1 MIVAHA
7 IGGIKDLP
15 IPGLF
20 FLYGGAAVLALSF
33 IALGVLWTDPHLE
46 EADQGS
52 PLQPP
57 ILSRIL
63 LSRELRIVLGFAG
76 TATFALALATAFFG
90 TLDWDSNLTPTLV
103 WVIFWL
109 ALVWLSVL
117 IGNVWSVISPF
128 SAVADLTAWLTRG
141 WHWRT
146 RPYPWRLGR
155 WPGAVPLFS
164 FAAMELVYPHPS
176 HPRTLGVAMCI
187 YTVITFGGMLVYG
200 RRAWL
205 DNGEAFNVYFGLF
218 SRISPFTVYEEDG
231 EREILV
237 RPPLVSLANWAP
249 NPGSLAFV
257 SVMLGTVVYDGISR
271 TTAFRSFIGENFS
284 SDTVQ
289 RFVELGFMVAT
300 VVAVATAYTIA
311 VRLARVRTDVDPQT
325 PAVLSP
331 YFLSSLVPIALVY
344 SIAHYFSLLVGQGQ
358 LIWALISDPFGNGS
372 NFFGTA
378 DFEPNLKP
386 LTTHEIWYIQVAA
399 LVIGHMLGIVL
410 AHDRA
415 VSLYEGKAA
424 LRSQYAMLMLMIV
437 FTVGGLYL
445 LSRP

>member
-1 MIVAHA
+1 VIVAHA

-20 FLYGGAAVLALSF
+20 FLYGGAAVLAISF
-33 IALGVLWTDPHLE
+33 IALGVLWTEPHLE

-63 LSRELRIVLGFAG
+63 LSRTLRIVLGTLG
-76 TATFALALATAFFG
+76 TATFALALATSLVG
-90 TLDWDSNLTPTLV
+90 STDWDSNLAPTLV

-117 IGNVWSVISPF
+117 VGNVWTAISPF
-128 SAVADLTAWLTRG
+128 RAVGDLAAWLTRR
-141 WHWRT
+141 HPRRT

-155 WPGAVPLFS
+155 WPGAVLLFS
-164 FAAMELVYPHPS
+164 FAAMELVYPHPN
-176 HPRTLGVAMCI
+176 HPRALGVAMCL
-187 YTVITFGGMLVYG
+187 YAAITFAGMLVFG
-200 RRAWL
+200 RSAWL
-205 DNGEAFNVYFGLF
+205 ENGEAFNIYFGLF
-218 SRISPFTVYEEDG
+218 SRISPFAVYEEDG

-257 SVMLGTVVYDGISR
+257 SVMLGTVVFDGLSR
-271 TTAFRSFIGENFS
+271 TSSFKSFIATTFS
-284 SDTVQ
+284 AGAQ
-289 RFVELGFMVAT
+289 RRLAELVIMLAT
-300 VVAVATAYTIA
+300 VVAVATAYSLA
-311 VRLARVRTDVDPQT
+311 VRLARVRTDVDPGT
-325 PAVLSP
+325 PTVLSP
-331 YFLSSLVPIALVY
+331 YFLASLVPIALVY
-344 SIAHYFSLLVGQGQ
+344 SIAHYFTLLIGEGQ
-358 LIWALISDPFGNGS
+358 LIWGLISDPFGHGWNL
-372 NFFGTA
+372 FGTA
-378 DFEPNLKP
+378 GFEPNLKP
-386 LTTHEIWYIQVAA
+386 LTTHEIWYIQVGA

-424 LRSQYAMLMLMIV
+424 LRSQYAMLTLMIV